1 MATLPEEV
9 RRLIAEHIVSVEQLE
24 VLLLLREGGS
34 QREWTAEAV
43 SEHIRSSPGSASHRL
58 ADLHRRG
65 FLARSEGDP
74 PRFRYAPDDRS
85 ARAVDSL
92 ARSYNES
99 KYTVIELIFSKPI
112 ENLRVYSNAFRF
124 RKDGENDG

>member
-1 MATLPEEV
+1 MATLPDEV

-24 VLLLLREGGS
+24 VLLLLREGRG
-34 QREWTAEAV
+34 REWTADAV
-43 SEHIRSSPGSASHRL
+43 SEQIRSSPASAQHRL

-65 FLARSEGDP
+65 FLARQNGEPASY
-74 PRFRYAPDDRS
+74 RYSPDERS
-85 ARAVDSL
+85 GHAVDAL

-124 RKDGENDG
+124 RKDGDHDG

>member
-24 VLLLLREGGS
+24 VLLLLRDGQ

-43 SEHIRSSPGSASHRL
+43 SEHIRTSSSSASHRL

-65 FLARSEGDP
+65 FLAQSEGEP
-74 PRFRYAPDDRS
+74 PRYRYAPDERS
-85 ARAVDSL
+85 TKAVDSL

-99 KYTVIELIFSKPI
+99 KYSVIELIFSKPI